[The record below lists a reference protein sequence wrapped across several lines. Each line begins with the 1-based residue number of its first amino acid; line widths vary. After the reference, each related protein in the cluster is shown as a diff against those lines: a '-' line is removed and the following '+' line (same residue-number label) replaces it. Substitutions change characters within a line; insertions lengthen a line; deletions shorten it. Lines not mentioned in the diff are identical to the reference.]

1 MIRAAACAVLGL
13 ALSSVSGC
21 QPSGALGEQATAEVV
36 AVIDGDTLDVSIAN
50 TEARVRV
57 LGIDAPEVGE
67 CGADAATLRLRE
79 LVPPGASVLL
89 VADPVADD
97 TDRYGRL
104 LRIVD
109 VAGVDVG
116 AQMIDEGLVEAWW
129 PASAATPT
137 RGLQYQATQAEAEAD
152 QRGSWGTCASI
163 GR

>member
-1 MIRAAACAVLGL
+1 MGGEQLQRCRLSVLGGKYL
-13 ALSSVSGC
+13 DEAAGGQVGPQVQSRLIDDAESGHC
-21 QPSGALGEQATAEVV
+21 PTADD
-36 AVIDGDTLDVSIAN
+36 I
-50 TEARVRV
+50 
-57 LGIDAPEVGE
+57 GI
-67 CGADAATLRLRE
+67 
-79 LVPPGASVLL
+79 